1 MSEEIAQPK
10 KHRLI
15 FIDVMR
21 GLAVL
26 WMIETHVVD
35 ANMFNYLKHG
45 FFYTWLNISNGFI
58 AVGFIFCAG
67 CGFWLAAMRKSD
79 DYRSFKKPLWV
90 YLRRLGFVILMGY
103 WLHIPNL
110 SLQRLLSYSP
120 AELVSMFQ
128 CDVLHT
134 IVIASVF
141 ALILL
146 FVIRN
151 NKYLPYIYL
160 ALAVIIIFI
169 SPPIR
174 QMNSMS
180 FMPPWLGT
188 YFVGPPISKFPL
200 FPWAAYFFAG
210 AAFTALFYNVEDR
223 RKFSIIVAIS
233 GFSVAAILFAT
244 RHITEGFMGVADWWQ
259 GSPQHTLF
267 RLGGTVMTFSLLYLF
282 ENYYKNRKIGDV
294 LRVCGQESLFIY
306 IFHLMVV
313 YGSVVNLGLKQFVG
327 NNLDYYGTFLVTL
340 TLCVANYWLA
350 FIWNGFKSRSP
361 ELSFRV
367 ILSLS
372 LLFLVVLIFNPF
384 G

>member
-1 MSEEIAQPK
+1 MAEEIAQPK

-35 ANMFNYLKHG
+35 ANMFNYLKNG

-58 AVGFIFCAG
+58 SVAFIFCAG

-79 DYRSFKKPLWV
+79 DYRSFRKPLWV

-120 AELVSMFQ
+120 NELISLFQ
-128 CDVLHT
+128 CDVLHS

-146 FVIRN
+146 FVVRN

-169 SPPIR
+169 SPTIR

-188 YFVGPPISKFPL
+188 YFVGPPVSKFPL
-200 FPWAAYFFAG
+200 FPWTAYFFAG
-210 AAFTALFYNVEDR
+210 AAFTALFYGVEDK

-233 GFSVAAILFAT
+233 GFSVAALLFAT
-244 RHITEGFMGVADWWQ
+244 RQITEGFMGVADWWQ

-267 RLGGTVMTFSLLYLF
+267 RLGGTVMVFSLLYLL
-282 ENYYKNRKIGDV
+282 EKYYKDRKIGDV
-294 LRVCGQESLFIY
+294 LRICGQESLFVY

-327 NNLDYYGTFLVTL
+327 NNLNYYGTFLVIL

-350 FIWNGFKSRSP
+350 YIWNGFKLKSP
-361 ELSFRV
+361 EMAFRV
-367 ILSLS
+367 IMSFS
-372 LLFLVVLIFNPF
+372 LLFIVVLIFNPF

>member
-1 MSEEIAQPK
+1 MAEEIALPK

-67 CGFWLAAMRKSD
+67 CGFWLAAMRKSE
-79 DYRSFKKPLWV
+79 DYRSFRKPLWV
-90 YLRRLGFVILMGY
+90 YLRRLGFVFLMGY

-120 AELVSMFQ
+120 NELVSLFQ
-128 CDVLHT
+128 CDVLQT
-134 IVIASVF
+134 IVVASVF

-146 FVIRN
+146 FVVRN
-151 NKYLPYIYL
+151 NKFLPFIYL

-169 SPPIR
+169 SPTIR

-188 YFVGPPISKFPL
+188 YFAGPPVSKFPL
-200 FPWAAYFFAG
+200 FPWTAYFFAG
-210 AAFTALFYNVEDR
+210 AAFTALFYSVEDKK
-223 RKFSIIVAIS
+223 KFSIIVAIS
-233 GFSVAAILFAT
+233 GFLVAAILFAT
-244 RHITEGFMGVADWWQ
+244 RNITEGFMGVSDWWQ
-259 GSPQHTLF
+259 GSPQHTFF
-267 RLGGTVMTFSLLYLF
+267 RLGGTVLTFSLLYLL
-282 ENYYKNRKIGDV
+282 EKYYKDRKIGDV

-313 YGSVVNLGLKQFVG
+313 YGSVVNLGWKQFVG
-327 NNLDYYGTFLVTL
+327 NNLNYYGTFLVTL
-340 TLCVANYWLA
+340 TLSVAIYWLA
-350 FIWNGFKSRSP
+350 FIWNGFKLKSP

-372 LLFLVVLIFNPF
+372 LFFIVVLIFNPF